1 MAIGRISGPLLK
13 SNLIR
18 NGIDLAFETDL
29 LYLDVT
35 NNRIGINTATP
46 EHDLDVNGTIRTTNL
61 VLDKLTAGNIT
72 IENNDITSSTG
83 TIDLGTADQVVYQN
97 KLIVDSFEINDNTIR
112 TTDSNA
118 NLEINPSGTG
128 TIELLANTNI
138 AGNLHATGNISA
150 DGNIVLGDADTDSIN
165 FNAEIASNIIPDASG
180 SFKLGE
186 PGKAWNEVHV
196 NTVNGQTINATNIT
210 LAGINLNT
218 RHANTLYVSENG
230 SNNNAGNHP
239 QAPYQ
244 TLEKAL
250 QNATSGDT
258 IHIFPG
264 VYQER
269 LPLVVPVGVTI
280 KGHSMRAVTI
290 KPDSVDS
297 EDVFH
302 LNGETT
308 IEDLSIMD
316 FYYNSGTNVG
326 HAFRFAPSMKV
337 TSRSPYIRNVTV
349 ITKGSVTNASD
360 PRGFNQGDAGRG
372 AYLDGSVAHTD
383 SKEASCLF
391 HAVTFITPGVDALTF
406 TNGVRIE
413 WLNSFTYFA
422 NRGFHAVNGST
433 GLKGAGQTEFRV
445 SDVTG
450 SFSAGETFAVN
461 SIDGST
467 VTASGVI
474 ASKDGTGKFKI
485 NGNVAGITE
494 SITRTAKKIKFNNG
508 ASLKTGNKKFGT
520 ASVNLDGT
528 DDFLSVGANDDFGF
542 GTDDFTLEAW
552 IYASS
557 VTGEQPIF
565 DLRAG
570 IATDIAPYFHLNGT
584 TLKYQVANNTPAI
597 SGGTIPINT
606 WVHVAVSKL
615 STGTRMYLDGNQVGS
630 TYIDNNNYGFTKP
643 VSIGAN
649 FDLTQFFTGN
659 LDDIRIS
666 NSARYLD
673 TTYTVP
679 TSQIIGD
686 SNCVFLTHLDGADNA
701 TTIDEDIKI
710 RQNLTFSGGATANFI
725 DFYNTTDFGGE
736 LRSIGS
742 ANVYGNKGAVGDGS
756 GVIMYLVSH
765 NFAYIGN
772 GKEVTNDDTTVVQAN
787 EVEELNNAKV
797 RFTSVDHKGD
807 FRVGDNFY
815 VNQETGEVVFDAVN
829 LNITT
834 PDGITFGTGGNVT
847 FIDGNKIETGD
858 FRLSGN
864 KIETLTQNFVIDSAT
879 NIVDIEADTN
889 ITGNLSVTGN
899 FTLGGNITIGDAD
912 TDSVSFASDINSN
925 ILPNTDNTFDLG
937 STSKR
942 WKNIYVNNF
951 DNGDVK
957 IEGNTI
963 TTQDSNSDLE
973 LNSAGT
979 GSVRVPNSNFEVT
992 GTATFNDTTTFND
1005 AVTINNNATVTGAI
1019 NQTGDTTTINAN
1031 LTVQDGLTVNGNT
1044 QLENINISGNKIQTT
1059 ESNSDLELDAAGTG
1073 RVVFPNADL
1082 EVGGDLEVI
1091 GTATFANL
1099 AASGTITAN
1108 TITVNTSTINGQL
1121 NLEDIEIN
1129 DNFITT
1135 TESNSNLELRA
1146 AGTGKIVFPSNDVD
1160 ITGDLSV
1167 TGTVQFNSLSGNV
1180 YSTNVL
1186 TVNEVLDIKG
1196 QAQFED
1202 IEINDNYITTTLS
1215 NSNLELRAN
1224 GTGTIVIRD
1233 NGTVKGDLQ
1242 VDGTTT
1248 LVGALTGTTATF
1260 DDLIIN
1266 NNMTVQGQINFDN
1279 IQINDNTITTTD
1291 SNSDLELIANG
1302 TGKVIIPD
1310 NDVVITGGLT
1320 VEGATTVNTVQVNNV
1335 LTVGD
1340 LTIENSITAPNAT
1353 LELAEID
1360 INTNFITTT
1369 TSNADLELRASGTGR
1384 INIPTNNVVIEK
1396 DLTVEGVLNADNLD
1410 ALGRVTAN
1418 SFSTGDILID
1428 DNFITTTQSNSD
1440 LELRANGT
1448 GKVTLDDIKFNNNII
1463 SSTADIVLNPGSG
1476 ILQID
1481 SIDSVILPK
1490 GASADRN
1497 STPVTGMLR
1506 YNTDT
1511 NSFEGYNG
1519 QWISL
1524 NDGLQDGDAD
1534 TKITVELTPGAND
1547 NVIRFY
1553 NAGALTADLTSQR
1566 FSTNKLIVDDIEI
1579 DGNEIKT
1586 ITTNADLVLSGNGTG
1601 GIILDQMKFD
1611 TDSVTNTVSD
1621 SITTFNVTGTGY
1633 YKFAGSGGIVIPT
1646 GNNVQR
1652 PAPSNAEEGM
1662 MRYNNEDDRVEI
1674 FDGTNWV
1681 SVAGSSGGISRN
1693 DAEGIALEFVL
1704 VLG

>member
-61 VLDKLTAGNIT
+61 VLDKLTAGTIT
-72 IENNDITSSTG
+72 IENNDITSSSG

-118 NLEINPSGTG
+118 NLEIATNGTG
-128 TIELLANTNI
+128 SIELLANTNVT
-138 AGNLHATGNISA
+138 GNLHATGNISA
-150 DGNIVLGDADTDSIN
+150 DGNIILGDADTDSID
-165 FNAEIASNIIPDASG
+165 FNAEIASDIIPNASG
-180 SFKLGE
+180 TFNLGTST
-186 PGKAWNEVHV
+186 KAWNSVHV
-196 NTVNGQTINATNIT
+196 DTVNGQTINTTNANIS
-210 LAGINLNT
+210 GISLNT

-239 QAPYQ
+239 QSPYL
-244 TLEKAL
+244 TVEKAL
-250 QNATSGDT
+250 QNATAGDT
-258 IHIFPG
+258 IHVFPG

-269 LPLVVPVGVTI
+269 LPLVIPVGVTV
-280 KGHSMRAVTI
+280 KGHSMRSVTI

-308 IEDLSIMD
+308 VEDLTIQD
-316 FYYNSGTNVG
+316 FYYNSGTDVG
-326 HAFRFAPSMKV
+326 YAFKFAPNFKV

-360 PRGFNQGDAGRG
+360 PRGFNQGDAGKG
-372 AYLDGSVAHTD
+372 AFLDGSVAHAD

-391 HAVTFITPGVDALTF
+391 HAATFITPGVDALTVK
-406 TNGVRIE
+406 NGVRVE

-422 NRGFHAVNGST
+422 NRGFFATNGST
-433 GLKGAGQTEFRV
+433 GLKGSGETEFRV

-467 VTASGVI
+467 VIASGVI
-474 ASKDGTGKFKI
+474 DRKDADDKFYI
-485 NGNVAGITE
+485 AGNVQGITE
-494 SITRTAKKIKFNNG
+494 ATTRTSKAIAFKGSAKLNTAI
-508 ASLKTGNKKFGT
+508 KKFGT
-520 ASVNLDGT
+520 SSLNLDGVNSY
-528 DDFLSVGANDDFGF
+528 LSIGAHDDFGF

-557 VTGEQPIF
+557 TTGEQPIF
-565 DLRAG
+565 DMRAG
-570 IATDIAPYFHLNGT
+570 IATDTAPYFYLDGT
-584 TLKYQVANNTPAI
+584 TLKYKYGNTQVIN
-597 SGGTIPINT
+597 GGTISANT
-606 WVHVAVSKL
+606 WHHVAVSRFAN
-615 STGTRMYLDGNQVGS
+615 GTRMYLDGNQIGS
-630 TYIDNNNYGFTKP
+630 TYVDNNNYGTTKP
-643 VSIGAN
+643 LFIGAN
-649 FDLTQFFTGN
+649 FNLANFFTGHI
-659 LDDIRIS
+659 DDIRIS

-679 TSQIIGD
+679 TSQIVGD
-686 SNCVFLTHLDGADNA
+686 NNCVFLTHLDGALNDTSIN
-701 TTIDEDIKI
+701 EDIKVK
-710 RQNLTFSGGATANFI
+710 QNLTFSGGATANFI
-725 DFYNTTDFGGE
+725 DLYNTTDFGAE
-736 LRSIGS
+736 IRSIGS
-742 ANVYGNKGAVGDGS
+742 ANVYGNKGAVGDGT
-756 GVIMYLVSH
+756 GVIMYLIGH

-772 GKEVTNDDTTVVQAN
+772 GKEVTNDETTVVQAN

-847 FIDGNKIETGD
+847 FIDGTKIETGD

-864 KIETLTQNFVIDSAT
+864 TIETLTQNFVIDSAT
-879 NIVDIEADTN
+879 NTVDIESDTN
-889 ITGNLSVTGN
+889 ITGNLAVTGN

-912 TDSVSFASDINSN
+912 TDSVEFASDVNSD

-937 STSKR
+937 TTTKR
-942 WKNIYVNNF
+942 WKNIYANNF
-951 DNGDVK
+951 DNGNLK

-963 TTQDSNSDLE
+963 SAQDSNSDLE
-973 LNSAGT
+973 LVASGT
-979 GSVRVPNSNFEVT
+979 GSVVVPNNNVEIT
-992 GTATFNDTTTFND
+992 GTLTTNDTATFNNT
-1005 AVTINNNATVTGAI
+1005 VTVNNNLNVLGAI
-1019 NQTGDTTTINAN
+1019 NQTGATTTINAN
-1031 LTVQDGLTVNGNT
+1031 LTVRDGLIVDNSV
-1044 QLENINISGNKIQTT
+1044 QFENIFISGNKIQTT
-1059 ESNSDLELDAAGTG
+1059 DSDSDLELTAAGSG
-1073 RVVFPNADL
+1073 RVVFPDADL
-1082 EVGGDLEVI
+1082 EVGGNIVVA
-1091 GTATFANL
+1091 GTAQFANL
-1099 AASGTITAN
+1099 AASGTITAD
-1108 TITVNTSTINGQL
+1108 TITVNTATFNGQL
-1121 NLEDIEIN
+1121 NLEDIEFN
-1129 DNFITT
+1129 DNYITT

-1146 AGTGKIVFPSNDVD
+1146 AGTGKIVFPDNDVD
-1160 ITGDLSV
+1160 ITGDLNV

-1180 YSTNVL
+1180 YTTNSL
-1186 TVNEVLDIKG
+1186 TVNRELNING
-1196 QAQFED
+1196 QVQFED

-1215 NSNLELRAN
+1215 DSDLELRAN
-1224 GTGTIVIRD
+1224 GTGSIVFLND
-1233 NGTVKGDLQ
+1233 TVAKTNLT

-1248 LVGALTGTTATF
+1248 FVGNVTGTTATF
-1260 DDLIIN
+1260 DDVTIN

-1279 IQINDNTITTTD
+1279 IQINDNTITTTE
-1291 SNSDLELIANG
+1291 SNSDLEL
-1302 TGKVIIPD
+1302 
-1310 NDVVITGGLT
+1310 
-1320 VEGATTVNTVQVNNV
+1320 E
-1335 LTVGD
+1335 
-1340 LTIENSITAPNAT
+1340 
-1353 LELAEID
+1353 
-1360 INTNFITTT
+1360 
-1369 TSNADLELRASGTGR
+1369 ASGTGTV
-1384 INIPTNNVVIEK
+1384 IVPSNNVVVEK
-1396 DLTVEGVLNADNLD
+1396 DLTVQGVLNADNLD

-1463 SSTADIVLNPGSG
+1463 SSTADMVLNPGSG
-1476 ILQID
+1476 VLKID
-1481 SIDSVILPK
+1481 SIDSVLLPK
-1490 GASADRN
+1490 GTSADRN

-1519 QWISL
+1519 QWVSL
-1524 NDGLQDGDAD
+1524 HDGLQDGDGD

-1579 DGNEIKT
+1579 DSNEIKT

-1601 GIILDQMKFD
+1601 GVILDQMKFD

-1633 YKFAGSGGIVIPT
+1633 YKFGGTGGVVIPT
-1646 GNNVQR
+1646 GNNIQR
-1652 PAPSNAEEGM
+1652 PAPINAEEGM

>member
-61 VLDKLTAGNIT
+61 VLDKLTAGTIT
-72 IENNDITSSTG
+72 IENNDITSSSG

-118 NLEINPSGTG
+118 NLEIATNGTG
-128 TIELLANTNI
+128 SIELLANTNVT
-138 AGNLHATGNISA
+138 GNLHATGNISA
-150 DGNIVLGDADTDSIN
+150 DGNIILGDADTDSID
-165 FNAEIASNIIPDASG
+165 FNAEIASDIIPNASG
-180 SFKLGE
+180 TFNLGTST
-186 PGKAWNEVHV
+186 KAWNSVHV
-196 NTVNGQTINATNIT
+196 DTVNGQTINTTNANIS
-210 LAGINLNT
+210 GISLNT

-239 QAPYQ
+239 QSPYL
-244 TLEKAL
+244 TVEKAL
-250 QNATSGDT
+250 QNATAGDT
-258 IHIFPG
+258 IHVFPG

-269 LPLVVPVGVTI
+269 LPLVIPVGVTV
-280 KGHSMRAVTI
+280 KGHSMRSVTI

-308 IEDLSIMD
+308 VEDLTIQD
-316 FYYNSGTNVG
+316 FYYNSGTDVG
-326 HAFRFAPSMKV
+326 YAFKFAPNFKV

-360 PRGFNQGDAGRG
+360 PRGFNQGDAGKG
-372 AYLDGSVAHTD
+372 AFLDGSVAHAD

-391 HAVTFITPGVDALTF
+391 HAATFITPGVDALTVK
-406 TNGVRIE
+406 NGVRVE

-422 NRGFHAVNGST
+422 NRGFFATNGST
-433 GLKGAGQTEFRV
+433 GLKGSGETEFRV

-467 VTASGVI
+467 VIASGVI
-474 ASKDGTGKFKI
+474 DRKDADDKFYI
-485 NGNVAGITE
+485 AGNVQGITE
-494 SITRTAKKIKFNNG
+494 ATTRTSKAIAFKGSAKLNTAI
-508 ASLKTGNKKFGT
+508 KKFGT
-520 ASVNLDGT
+520 SSLNLDGVNSY
-528 DDFLSVGANDDFGF
+528 LSIGAHDDFGF

-557 VTGEQPIF
+557 TTGEQPIF
-565 DLRAG
+565 DMRAG
-570 IATDIAPYFHLNGT
+570 IATDTAPYFYLDGT
-584 TLKYQVANNTPAI
+584 TLKYKYGNTQVIN
-597 SGGTIPINT
+597 GGTISANT
-606 WVHVAVSKL
+606 WHHVAVSRFAN
-615 STGTRMYLDGNQVGS
+615 GTRMYLDGNQIGS
-630 TYIDNNNYGFTKP
+630 TYVDNNNYGTTKP
-643 VSIGAN
+643 LFIGAN
-649 FDLTQFFTGN
+649 FNLANFFTGHI
-659 LDDIRIS
+659 DDIRIS

-679 TSQIIGD
+679 TSQIVGD
-686 SNCVFLTHLDGADNA
+686 NNCVFLTHLDGALNDTSIN
-701 TTIDEDIKI
+701 EDIKVK
-710 RQNLTFSGGATANFI
+710 QNLTFSGGATANFI
-725 DFYNTTDFGGE
+725 DLYNTTDFGAE
-736 LRSIGS
+736 IRSIGS
-742 ANVYGNKGAVGDGS
+742 ANVYGNKGAVGDGT
-756 GVIMYLVSH
+756 GVIMYLIGH

-772 GKEVTNDDTTVVQAN
+772 GKEVTNDETTVVQAN

-847 FIDGNKIETGD
+847 FIDGTKIETGD

-864 KIETLTQNFVIDSAT
+864 TIETLTQNFVIDSAT
-879 NIVDIEADTN
+879 NTVDIESDTN
-889 ITGNLSVTGN
+889 ITGNLAVTGN

-912 TDSVSFASDINSN
+912 TDSVEFASDVNSD

-937 STSKR
+937 TTTKR
-942 WKNIYVNNF
+942 WKNIYANNF
-951 DNGDVK
+951 DNGNLK

-963 TTQDSNSDLE
+963 SAQDSNSDLE
-973 LNSAGT
+973 LVASGT
-979 GSVRVPNSNFEVT
+979 GSVVVPNNNVEIT
-992 GTATFNDTTTFND
+992 GTLTTNDTATFNNT
-1005 AVTINNNATVTGAI
+1005 VTVNNNLNVLGAI
-1019 NQTGDTTTINAN
+1019 NQTGATTTINAN
-1031 LTVQDGLTVNGNT
+1031 LTVRDGLIVDNSV
-1044 QLENINISGNKIQTT
+1044 QFENIFISGNKIQTT
-1059 ESNSDLELDAAGTG
+1059 DSDSDLELTAAGSG
-1073 RVVFPNADL
+1073 RVVFPDADL
-1082 EVGGDLEVI
+1082 EVGGNIVVA
-1091 GTATFANL
+1091 GTAQFANL
-1099 AASGTITAN
+1099 AASGTITAD
-1108 TITVNTSTINGQL
+1108 TITVNTATFNGQL
-1121 NLEDIEIN
+1121 NLEDIELN
-1129 DNFITT
+1129 DNYITT

-1146 AGTGKIVFPSNDVD
+1146 AGTGKIVFPDNDVD
-1160 ITGDLSV
+1160 ITGDLNV

-1180 YSTNVL
+1180 YTTNSL
-1186 TVNEVLDIKG
+1186 TVNRELNING
-1196 QAQFED
+1196 QVQFED

-1215 NSNLELRAN
+1215 DSDLELRAN
-1224 GTGTIVIRD
+1224 GTGSIVFLND
-1233 NGTVKGDLQ
+1233 TVAKTNLT

-1248 LVGALTGTTATF
+1248 FVGNVTGTTATF
-1260 DDLIIN
+1260 DDVTIN

-1279 IQINDNTITTTD
+1279 IQINDNTITTTE
-1291 SNSDLELIANG
+1291 SNSDLEL
-1302 TGKVIIPD
+1302 
-1310 NDVVITGGLT
+1310 
-1320 VEGATTVNTVQVNNV
+1320 E
-1335 LTVGD
+1335 
-1340 LTIENSITAPNAT
+1340 
-1353 LELAEID
+1353 
-1360 INTNFITTT
+1360 
-1369 TSNADLELRASGTGR
+1369 ASGTGTV
-1384 INIPTNNVVIEK
+1384 IVPSNNVVVEK
-1396 DLTVEGVLNADNLD
+1396 DLTVQGVLNADNLD

-1463 SSTADIVLNPGSG
+1463 SSTADMVLNPGSG
-1476 ILQID
+1476 VLKID
-1481 SIDSVILPK
+1481 SIDSVLLPK
-1490 GASADRN
+1490 GTSADRN

-1519 QWISL
+1519 QWVSL
-1524 NDGLQDGDAD
+1524 HDGLQDGDGD

-1579 DGNEIKT
+1579 DSNEIKT

-1601 GIILDQMKFD
+1601 GVILDQMKFD

-1633 YKFAGSGGIVIPT
+1633 YKFGGTGGVVIPT
-1646 GNNVQR
+1646 GNNIQR
-1652 PAPSNAEEGM
+1652 PAPINAEEGM

>member
-61 VLDKLTAGNIT
+61 VLDKLTAGTIT
-72 IENNDITSSTG
+72 IENNDITSSSG

-118 NLEINPSGTG
+118 NLEIATNGTG
-128 TIELLANTNI
+128 SIELLANTNVT
-138 AGNLHATGNISA
+138 GNLHATGNISA
-150 DGNIVLGDADTDSIN
+150 DGNIILGDADTDSID
-165 FNAEIASNIIPDASG
+165 FNAEIASDIIPNASG
-180 SFKLGE
+180 TFNLGTST
-186 PGKAWNEVHV
+186 KAWNSVHV
-196 NTVNGQTINATNIT
+196 DTVNGQTINTTNANIS
-210 LAGINLNT
+210 GISLNT

-239 QAPYQ
+239 QSPYL
-244 TLEKAL
+244 TVEKAL
-250 QNATSGDT
+250 QNATAGDT
-258 IHIFPG
+258 IHVFPG

-269 LPLVVPVGVTI
+269 LPLVIPVGVTV
-280 KGHSMRAVTI
+280 KGHSMRSVTI

-308 IEDLSIMD
+308 VEDLTIQD
-316 FYYNSGTNVG
+316 FYYNSGTDVG
-326 HAFRFAPSMKV
+326 YAFKFAPNFKV

-360 PRGFNQGDAGRG
+360 PRGFNQGDAGKG
-372 AYLDGSVAHTD
+372 AFLDGSVAHAD

-391 HAVTFITPGVDALTF
+391 HAATFITPGVDALTVK
-406 TNGVRIE
+406 NGVRVE

-422 NRGFHAVNGST
+422 NRGFFATNGST
-433 GLKGAGQTEFRV
+433 GLKGSGETEFRV

-467 VTASGVI
+467 VIASGVI
-474 ASKDGTGKFKI
+474 DRKDADDKFYI
-485 NGNVAGITE
+485 AGNVQGITE
-494 SITRTAKKIKFNNG
+494 ATTRTSKAIAFKGSAKLNTAI
-508 ASLKTGNKKFGT
+508 KKFGT
-520 ASVNLDGT
+520 SSLNLDGVNSY
-528 DDFLSVGANDDFGF
+528 LSIGAHDDFGF

-557 VTGEQPIF
+557 TTGEQPIF
-565 DLRAG
+565 DMRAG
-570 IATDIAPYFHLNGT
+570 IATDTAPYFYLDGT
-584 TLKYQVANNTPAI
+584 TLKYKYGNTQVIN
-597 SGGTIPINT
+597 GGTISANT
-606 WVHVAVSKL
+606 WHHVAVSRFAN
-615 STGTRMYLDGNQVGS
+615 GTRMYLDGNQIGS
-630 TYIDNNNYGFTKP
+630 TYVDNNNYGTTKP
-643 VSIGAN
+643 LFIGAN
-649 FDLTQFFTGN
+649 FNLANFFTGHI
-659 LDDIRIS
+659 DDIRIS

-679 TSQIIGD
+679 TSQIVGD
-686 SNCVFLTHLDGADNA
+686 NNCVFLTHLDGALNDTSIN
-701 TTIDEDIKI
+701 EDIKVK
-710 RQNLTFSGGATANFI
+710 QNLTFSGGATANFI
-725 DFYNTTDFGGE
+725 DLYNTTDFGAE
-736 LRSIGS
+736 IRSIGS
-742 ANVYGNKGAVGDGS
+742 ANVYGNKGAVGDGT
-756 GVIMYLVSH
+756 GVIMYLIGH

-772 GKEVTNDDTTVVQAN
+772 GKEVTNDETTVVQAN

-847 FIDGNKIETGD
+847 FIDGTKIETGD

-864 KIETLTQNFVIDSAT
+864 TIETLTQNFVIDSAT
-879 NIVDIEADTN
+879 NTVDIEADTN
-889 ITGNLSVTGN
+889 ITGNLAVTGN

-912 TDSVSFASDINSN
+912 TDSVEFASDVNSD

-937 STSKR
+937 TTTKR
-942 WKNIYVNNF
+942 WKNIYANNF
-951 DNGDVK
+951 DNGNLK

-963 TTQDSNSDLE
+963 SAQDSNSDLE
-973 LNSAGT
+973 LVASGT
-979 GSVRVPNSNFEVT
+979 GSVVVPNNNVEIT
-992 GTATFNDTTTFND
+992 GTLTTNDTATFNNT
-1005 AVTINNNATVTGAI
+1005 VTVNNNLNVLGAI
-1019 NQTGDTTTINAN
+1019 NQTGATTTINAN
-1031 LTVQDGLTVNGNT
+1031 LTVRDGLIVDNSV
-1044 QLENINISGNKIQTT
+1044 QFENIFISGNKIQTT
-1059 ESNSDLELDAAGTG
+1059 DSDSDLELTAAGSG
-1073 RVVFPNADL
+1073 RVVFPDADL
-1082 EVGGDLEVI
+1082 EVGGNIVVA
-1091 GTATFANL
+1091 GTAQFANL
-1099 AASGTITAN
+1099 AASGTITAD
-1108 TITVNTSTINGQL
+1108 TITVNTATFNGQL
-1121 NLEDIEIN
+1121 NLEDIELN
-1129 DNFITT
+1129 DNYITT

-1146 AGTGKIVFPSNDVD
+1146 AGTGKIVFPDNDVD
-1160 ITGDLSV
+1160 ITGDLNV

-1180 YSTNVL
+1180 YTTNSL
-1186 TVNEVLDIKG
+1186 TVNRELNING
-1196 QAQFED
+1196 QVQFED

-1215 NSNLELRAN
+1215 DSDLELRAN
-1224 GTGTIVIRD
+1224 GTGSIVFLND
-1233 NGTVKGDLQ
+1233 TVAKTNLT

-1248 LVGALTGTTATF
+1248 FVGNVTGTTATF
-1260 DDLIIN
+1260 DDVTIN

-1279 IQINDNTITTTD
+1279 IQINDNTITTTE
-1291 SNSDLELIANG
+1291 SNSDLEL
-1302 TGKVIIPD
+1302 
-1310 NDVVITGGLT
+1310 
-1320 VEGATTVNTVQVNNV
+1320 E
-1335 LTVGD
+1335 
-1340 LTIENSITAPNAT
+1340 
-1353 LELAEID
+1353 
-1360 INTNFITTT
+1360 
-1369 TSNADLELRASGTGR
+1369 ASGTGTV
-1384 INIPTNNVVIEK
+1384 IVPSNNVVVEK
-1396 DLTVEGVLNADNLD
+1396 DLTVQGVLNADNLD

-1463 SSTADIVLNPGSG
+1463 SSTADMVLNPGSG
-1476 ILQID
+1476 VLKID
-1481 SIDSVILPK
+1481 SIDSVLLPK
-1490 GASADRN
+1490 GTSADRN

-1519 QWISL
+1519 QWVSL
-1524 NDGLQDGDAD
+1524 HDGLQDGDGD

-1579 DGNEIKT
+1579 DSNEIKT

-1601 GIILDQMKFD
+1601 GVILDQMKFD

-1633 YKFAGSGGIVIPT
+1633 YKFGGTGGVVIPT
-1646 GNNVQR
+1646 GNNIQR
-1652 PAPSNAEEGM
+1652 PAPINAEEGM

>member
-18 NGIDLAFETDL
+18 NGVDLAFETDL

-35 NNRIGINTATP
+35 NNRIGVNTATP
-46 EHDLDVNGTIRTTNL
+46 EHDLDVDGTIRTTNML
-61 VLDKLTAGNIT
+61 LDKVTAGNIT
-72 IENNDITSSTG
+72 IENNDITSDTG

-97 KLIVDSFEINDNTIR
+97 KLVVDSFEINDNTIR

-118 NLEINPSGTG
+118 NLELNPSGTG
-128 TIELLANTNI
+128 TIELLANTNVT
-138 AGNLHATGNISA
+138 GNLHATGNISA
-150 DGNIVLGDADTDSIN
+150 DGDIILGDADTDSIN
-165 FNAEIASNIIPDASG
+165 FNADLASNIIPDVNNTYN
-180 SFKLGE
+180 LGTVD
-186 PGKAWNEVHV
+186 KSWNNAYV
-196 NTVNGQTINATNIT
+196 NHINSNTISANSVT
-210 LAGINLNT
+210 LAGIDLGT

-239 QAPYQ
+239 QSPYL
-244 TLEKAL
+244 TVEKAL
-250 QNATSGDT
+250 QNAISGDT
-258 IHIFPG
+258 IHIYPG
-264 VYQER
+264 EYQER
-269 LPLVVPVGVTI
+269 LPLVIPVGVTV
-280 KGHSMRAVTI
+280 KGHSMRSVTI

-308 IEDLSIMD
+308 VEDLTIKD

-326 HAFRFAPSMKV
+326 HAFRFAPSFKV

-372 AYLDGSVAHTD
+372 AYLDGSVAHAD

-391 HAVTFITPGVDALTF
+391 HATTFITPGVDALTF

-422 NRGFHAVNGST
+422 NRGFYAVNGST
-433 GLKGAGQTEFRV
+433 GLKGSGETEFRV
-445 SDVTG
+445 SDVDG

-467 VTASGVI
+467 VIASGTIDRVD
-474 ASKDGTGKFKI
+474 ADDKFYI
-485 NGNVAGITE
+485 SGNVSGITE
-494 SITRTAKKIKFNNG
+494 ATTRTAKTIKFNGG
-508 ASLKTGNKKFGT
+508 AKLQTGNKKFGT
-520 ASVNLDGT
+520 ASANFDGINSY
-528 DDFLSVGANDDFGF
+528 LSVGANDEFGF

-552 IYASS
+552 IYATST
-557 VTGEQPIF
+557 TGEQPIY

-570 IATDIAPYFHLNGT
+570 IATDLAPYFYLDGT
-584 TLKYQVANNTPAI
+584 TLKYKTGDNVRI
-597 SGGTIPINT
+597 SGGTITINT
-606 WVHVAVSKL
+606 WHHIAVSKL

-630 TYIDNNNYGFTKP
+630 AYVDNNDYGFTKP
-643 VSIGAN
+643 VFIGAN
-649 FDLTQFFTGN
+649 FDLANYFTGN
-659 LDDIRIS
+659 IDDVRIS
-666 NSARYLD
+666 NSARYVD

-679 TSQIIGD
+679 TMQITGD
-686 SNCVFLTHLDGADNA
+686 SNCVLLTHLDGANNA
-701 TTIDEDIKI
+701 TTVNEDIKVK
-710 RQNLTFSGGATANFI
+710 QNLTFSGGATANFI
-725 DFYNTTDFGGE
+725 DLYNTTDFGGE

-742 ANVYGNKGAVGDGS
+742 ANVYGNKGAVGDGT
-756 GVIMYLVSH
+756 GVIMYLIGH

-772 GKEVTNDDTTVVQAN
+772 GKEVTNDETTVVQAN

-847 FIDGNKIETGD
+847 FIDGTKIETGD

-864 KIETLTQNFVIDSAT
+864 TIETLTQNFVIDSAT

-912 TDSVSFASDINSN
+912 TDSVEFASDVNSD
-925 ILPNTDNTFDLG
+925 ILPNIDNTFDLG

-942 WKNIYVNNF
+942 WKNIYANNF
-951 DNGDVK
+951 DNGNLK
-957 IEGNTI
+957 IEGNKI
-963 TTQDSNSDLE
+963 STQDSDSDLE
-973 LNSAGT
+973 LVASGT
-979 GSVRVPNSNFEVT
+979 GSIVVPDNNVEIT
-992 GTATFNDTTTFND
+992 GTFTANDTATFNDTVTVNND
-1005 AVTINNNATVTGAI
+1005 LNITGNLNAQGNITIS
-1019 NQTGDTTTINAN
+1019 DN
-1031 LTVQDGLTVNGNT
+1031 LTIEDGLTVNGNT
-1044 QLENINISGNKIQTT
+1044 QLENINIAGNKIKTT
-1059 ESNSDLELDAAGTG
+1059 ESDSDLELDAAGTG

-1082 EVGGDLEVI
+1082 EVGGDIVVN
-1091 GTATFANL
+1091 GSAQYANL
-1099 AASGTITAN
+1099 SASGTITAN
-1108 TITVNTSTINGQL
+1108 TIEVNTATFNGQL

-1129 DNFITT
+1129 DNYITT
-1135 TESNSNLELRA
+1135 TESDSNLELRA
-1146 AGTGKIVFPSNDVD
+1146 SGTGKIVFPDNDVD
-1160 ITGDLSV
+1160 ITGDLDV
-1167 TGTVQFNSLSGNV
+1167 TGTVNFNSLNGDV
-1180 YSTNVL
+1180 YTTNSL
-1186 TVNEVLDIKG
+1186 TVNRELNING
-1196 QAQFED
+1196 QVQFED
-1202 IEINDNYITTTLS
+1202 IEINDNYITTTQS
-1215 NSNLELRAN
+1215 DSDLELRAN
-1224 GTGTIVIRD
+1224 GTGSIVFL
-1233 NGTVKGDLQ
+1233 NNATANKDLI

-1248 LVGALTGTTATF
+1248 FVGNVTGTTATF
-1260 DDLIIN
+1260 DDVIIN

-1279 IQINDNTITTTD
+1279 IQINDNTITTTE
-1291 SNSDLELIANG
+1291 SNSDLEL
-1302 TGKVIIPD
+1302 
-1310 NDVVITGGLT
+1310 
-1320 VEGATTVNTVQVNNV
+1320 Q
-1335 LTVGD
+1335 
-1340 LTIENSITAPNAT
+1340 
-1353 LELAEID
+1353 
-1360 INTNFITTT
+1360 
-1369 TSNADLELRASGTGR
+1369 ASGTGT
-1384 INIPTNNVVIEK
+1384 IIIPSNNVVIEK
-1396 DLTVEGVLNADNLD
+1396 DLTVQGVLNADNLD

-1428 DNFITTTQSNSD
+1428 DNFITTTLSNSD

-1463 SSTADIVLNPGSG
+1463 SSTADMVLNPGSG
-1476 ILQID
+1476 ILEID
-1481 SIDSVILPK
+1481 SVDSVILPN
-1490 GASADRN
+1490 GTTAQRNTSAQ
-1497 STPVTGMLR
+1497 TGMLR
-1506 YNTDT
+1506 YNTTT
-1511 NSFEGYNG
+1511 NNFEGYNG
-1519 QWISL
+1519 SWVIL
-1524 NDGLQDGDAD
+1524 DGGLQDNDGD
-1534 TKITVELTPGAND
+1534 TKITPELTPGAND

-1586 ITTNADLVLSGNGTG
+1586 ITTNTDLVLSGNGTG
-1601 GIILDQMKFD
+1601 GILLDHFKFSGS
-1611 TDSVTNTVSD
+1611 TITNTVSD
-1621 SITTFNVTGTGY
+1621 AITIFDSTATGY
-1633 YKFAGSGGIVIPT
+1633 YKFAGTGGVVIPT
-1646 GNNVQR
+1646 GNNIER
-1652 PAPSNAEEGM
+1652 PAPIYAEEGM

-1674 FDGTNWV
+1674 FDGVNWV

>member
-118 NLEINPSGTG
+118 NVEIATNGTG
-128 TIELLANTNI
+128 SIELLANTNVT
-138 AGNLHATGNISA
+138 GNLHATGNISA
-150 DGNIVLGDADTDSIN
+150 DGNIILGDADTDSID
-165 FNAEIASNIIPDASG
+165 FNAEIASDIIPNASG
-180 SFKLGE
+180 TYNLGTST
-186 PGKAWNEVHV
+186 KAWNSVHAD
-196 NTVNGQTINATNIT
+196 TVNGQTINTTNANIS
-210 LAGINLNT
+210 GISLNT

-239 QAPYQ
+239 QSPYL
-244 TLEKAL
+244 TVEKAL
-250 QNATSGDT
+250 QNATAGDT
-258 IHIFPG
+258 IHVYPG

-269 LPLVVPVGVTI
+269 LPLVIPAGVTV
-280 KGHSMRAVTI
+280 KGHSMRSVTI

-308 IEDLSIMD
+308 VEDLTIQD
-316 FYYNSGTNVG
+316 FYYNSGTDVG
-326 HAFRFAPSMKV
+326 YAFKFAPNFKV
-337 TSRSPYIRNVTV
+337 TSRSPYVRNVTV

-360 PRGFNQGDAGRG
+360 PRGFNQGDAGKG
-372 AYLDGSVAHTD
+372 AFLDGSVAHAD
-383 SKEASCLF
+383 SKEASLLF
-391 HAVTFITPGVDALTF
+391 HAATFITPGVDALTVK
-406 TNGVRIE
+406 NGVRVE

-422 NRGFHAVNGST
+422 NRGFYATNGST
-433 GLKGAGQTEFRV
+433 GLKGSGETEFRV

-467 VTASGVI
+467 VIASGVI
-474 ASKDGTGKFKI
+474 DRKDADDKFYI
-485 NGNVAGITE
+485 AGNVQGITE
-494 SITRTAKKIKFNNG
+494 ATTRTSKAIAFKGSAKLNTAI
-508 ASLKTGNKKFGT
+508 KKFGT
-520 ASVNLDGT
+520 SSLNLDGVNSY
-528 DDFLSVGANDDFGF
+528 LSIGAHDNFGF

-557 VTGEQPIF
+557 TTGEQPIF
-565 DLRAG
+565 DMRAG
-570 IATDIAPYFHLNGT
+570 IATDTAPYFYLDGT
-584 TLKYQVANNTPAI
+584 TLKYKYGNTQVIN
-597 SGGTIPINT
+597 GGTISANT
-606 WVHVAVSKL
+606 WHHVAVSRFAN
-615 STGTRMYLDGNQVGS
+615 GTRMYFDGNQIGS
-630 TYIDNNNYGFTKP
+630 TYVDNNNYGTTKP
-643 VSIGAN
+643 LFIGAN
-649 FDLTQFFTGN
+649 FNLANFFTGHI
-659 LDDIRIS
+659 DDIRIS

-679 TSQIIGD
+679 TSQIVGD
-686 SNCVFLTHLDGADNA
+686 NNCVFLTHLDGALNDTSIN
-701 TTIDEDIKI
+701 EDIKVK
-710 RQNLTFSGGATANFI
+710 QNLTFSGGATANFI
-725 DFYNTTDFGGE
+725 DLYNTTDFGAE
-736 LRSIGS
+736 IRSIGS
-742 ANVYGNKGAVGDGS
+742 ANVYGNKGAVGDGT
-756 GVIMYLVSH
+756 GVIMYLIGH

-772 GKEVTNDDTTVVQAN
+772 GKEVTNDETTVVQAN

-847 FIDGNKIETGD
+847 FIDGTKIETGD

-864 KIETLTQNFVIDSAT
+864 TIETLTQNFVIDSAT
-879 NIVDIEADTN
+879 NTVDIEADTN
-889 ITGNLSVTGN
+889 ITGNLAVTGN

-912 TDSVSFASDINSN
+912 TDSVEFASDVNSD

-937 STSKR
+937 TTTKR
-942 WKNIYVNNF
+942 WKNIYANNF
-951 DNGDVK
+951 DNGNLK

-963 TTQDSNSDLE
+963 SAQDSNSDLE
-973 LNSAGT
+973 LVASGT
-979 GSVRVPNSNFEVT
+979 GSVVVPNNNVEIT
-992 GTATFNDTTTFND
+992 GTLTTNDTATFNNT
-1005 AVTINNNATVTGAI
+1005 VTVNNNLNVLGAI
-1019 NQTGDTTTINAN
+1019 NQTGASTTINAN
-1031 LTVQDGLTVNGNT
+1031 LTVRDGLIVDNSV
-1044 QLENINISGNKIQTT
+1044 QFENIFISGNKIQTT
-1059 ESNSDLELDAAGTG
+1059 DSDSDLELTAAGTG
-1073 RVVFPNADL
+1073 RVVFPDADL
-1082 EVGGDLEVI
+1082 EVGGNIVVA
-1091 GTATFANL
+1091 GTAQFANL
-1099 AASGTITAN
+1099 AASGTITAD
-1108 TITVNTSTINGQL
+1108 TITVNTATFNGQL

-1129 DNFITT
+1129 DNYITT
-1135 TESNSNLELRA
+1135 TESDSNLELRA
-1146 AGTGKIVFPSNDVD
+1146 AGTGKIVFPDNDVD
-1160 ITGDLSV
+1160 ITGDLNV

-1180 YSTNVL
+1180 YTTNSL
-1186 TVNEVLDIKG
+1186 TVNRELNING
-1196 QAQFED
+1196 QVQFED

-1215 NSNLELRAN
+1215 DSDLELRAN
-1224 GTGTIVIRD
+1224 GTGSIVFLND
-1233 NGTVKGDLQ
+1233 TVAKTNLT

-1248 LVGALTGTTATF
+1248 FVGNVTGTTATF
-1260 DDLIIN
+1260 DDVTIN

-1279 IQINDNTITTTD
+1279 IQINDNTITTTE
-1291 SNSDLELIANG
+1291 SNSDLEL
-1302 TGKVIIPD
+1302 
-1310 NDVVITGGLT
+1310 
-1320 VEGATTVNTVQVNNV
+1320 E
-1335 LTVGD
+1335 
-1340 LTIENSITAPNAT
+1340 
-1353 LELAEID
+1353 
-1360 INTNFITTT
+1360 
-1369 TSNADLELRASGTGR
+1369 ASGTGTV
-1384 INIPTNNVVIEK
+1384 IVPSNNVVVEK
-1396 DLTVEGVLNADNLD
+1396 DLTVQGVLNADNLD

-1463 SSTADIVLNPGSG
+1463 SSTADMVLNPGSG
-1476 ILQID
+1476 VLKID
-1481 SIDSVILPK
+1481 SIDSVLLPK

-1519 QWISL
+1519 QWVSL
-1524 NDGLQDGDAD
+1524 HDGLQDGDGD

-1579 DGNEIKT
+1579 DSNEIKT

-1601 GIILDQMKFD
+1601 GVILDQMKFD

-1633 YKFAGSGGIVIPT
+1633 YKFAGTGGVVIPT
-1646 GNNVQR
+1646 GNNIQR
-1652 PAPSNAEEGM
+1652 PAPINAEEGM

>member
-61 VLDKLTAGNIT
+61 LLDKLTAGNIT

-97 KLIVDSFEINDNTIR
+97 KLVVDSFEINDNTIR

-118 NLEINPSGTG
+118 NLELAPSGTG
-128 TIELLANTNI
+128 TIELLANTNVS
-138 AGNLHATGNISA
+138 GNLHATGNISA
-150 DGNIVLGDADTDSIN
+150 DGDIVLGDADTDSIN
-165 FNAEIASNIIPDASG
+165 FNAEIASNIIPDGGG
-180 SFKLGE
+180 SFTLGE
-186 PGKAWNEVHV
+186 AGKVWSTVHA
-196 NTVNGQTINATNIT
+196 TQVNGQTINATSVNI
-210 LAGINLNT
+210 AGINLNT

-239 QAPYQ
+239 QSPYQ
-244 TLEKAL
+244 TVEKAL

-258 IHIFPG
+258 VHIYPG
-264 VYQER
+264 EYQER
-269 LPLVVPVGVTI
+269 LPLVIPVGVTV
-280 KGHSMRAVTI
+280 KGHSMRSVTI

-308 IEDLSIMD
+308 VEDLTIKD

-326 HAFRFAPSMKV
+326 HAFRFAPSFKV

-360 PRGFNQGDAGRG
+360 PRGFNQGDAGKG
-372 AYLDGSVAHTD
+372 AYLDGSVAHAD

-391 HAVTFITPGVDALTF
+391 HATTFITPGVDALTF

-422 NRGFHAVNGST
+422 NRGFYAVNGST
-433 GLKGAGQTEFRV
+433 GLKGSGETEFRV
-445 SDVTG
+445 SDVDG

-467 VTASGVI
+467 VIASGTI
-474 ASKDGTGKFKI
+474 DRKDADGKFYI
-485 NGNVAGITE
+485 DGNVQGITE
-494 SITRTAKKIKFNNG
+494 ATTRTAKTIKFNGN
-508 ASLKTGNKKFGT
+508 AKLQTGNKKFGT
-520 ASVNLDGT
+520 ASANFDGINSY
-528 DDFLSVGANDDFGF
+528 LSVGANDEFGF

-552 IYASS
+552 IYVTST
-557 VTGEQPIF
+557 TGEQPIY

-570 IATDIAPYFHLNGT
+570 IATDTAPYFYIDGT
-584 TLKYQVANNTPAI
+584 SLKYNFGNSNVIT
-597 SGGTIPINT
+597 GGTISTNT
-606 WVHVAVSKL
+606 WHHVAVSKL

-630 TYIDNNNYGFTKP
+630 TYVDNNDYGFTKP
-643 VSIGAN
+643 VFIGAN
-649 FDLTQFFTGN
+649 FDLANYFTGN
-659 LDDIRIS
+659 IDDVRIS

-673 TTYTVP
+673 TTYTIP
-679 TSQIIGD
+679 TMQITGD
-686 SNCVFLTHLDGADNA
+686 SNCVLLTHLDGANNA
-701 TTIDEDIKI
+701 TTVDEDVKVK
-710 RQNLTFSGGATANFI
+710 QNLTFSGGATANFI
-725 DFYNTTDFGGE
+725 DLYNTTDFGGE

-742 ANVYGNKGAVGDGS
+742 ANVYGNKGAVGDGT
-756 GVIMYLVSH
+756 GVIMYLIGH

-772 GKEVTNDDTTVVQAN
+772 GKEVTNDETTVVQAN
-787 EVEELNNAKV
+787 EVEELNSAKV

-847 FIDGNKIETGD
+847 FIDGTKIETGD

-864 KIETLTQNFVIDSAT
+864 TIETLTQNFVIDSAT

-912 TDSVSFASDINSN
+912 TDSVEFASDINSD

-942 WKNIYVNNF
+942 WKNIYTNNF
-951 DNGDVK
+951 DNGNLK
-957 IEGNTI
+957 IEGNKI
-963 TTQDSNSDLE
+963 STQDSDSDLE
-973 LNSAGT
+973 LVASGT
-979 GSVRVPNSNFEVT
+979 GSVVVPNNNVEIT
-992 GTATFNDTTTFND
+992 GTLTANDTTTFNNTVTVNND
-1005 AVTINNNATVTGAI
+1005 LDITGGITQSGASTTVNASLTIN
-1019 NQTGDTTTINAN
+1019 
-1031 LTVQDGLTVNGNT
+1031 DGLTVNGAT
-1044 QLENINISGNKIQTT
+1044 QLENINIAGNKIQTT

-1073 RVVFPNADL
+1073 RVVIPNADL
-1082 EVGGDLEVI
+1082 EVGGDIVVN
-1091 GTATFANL
+1091 GSAQYANL
-1099 AASGTITAN
+1099 SASGTITAN

-1129 DNFITT
+1129 DNYITT
-1135 TESNSNLELRA
+1135 TESDSNLELRA
-1146 AGTGKIVFPSNDVD
+1146 AGTGKIVFPNNDVD
-1160 ITGDLSV
+1160 ITGDLNV
-1167 TGTVQFNSLSGNV
+1167 IGTVQFNTLSGNV

-1215 NSNLELRAN
+1215 NSDLELRAN
-1224 GTGTIVIRD
+1224 GSGTIIIRD
-1233 NGTVKGDLQ
+1233 NGTIKGDLQ

-1260 DDLIIN
+1260 DDLTIN
-1266 NNMTVQGQINFDN
+1266 NNMIVQGQINFDN
-1279 IQINDNTITTTD
+1279 IQINDNTITTTE
-1291 SNSDLELIANG
+1291 SNSDLELVANG

-1310 NDVVITGGLT
+1310 NNVVITGGLT

-1384 INIPTNNVVIEK
+1384 INIPSNNVVIEQ
-1396 DLTVEGVLNADNLD
+1396 DLTVQGVLNADNLD

-1428 DNFITTTQSNSD
+1428 DNFITTTLSNSD

-1448 GKVTLDDIKFNNNII
+1448 GKVTLDDIQFNNNII
-1463 SSTADIVLNPGSG
+1463 SSTADMVLNPGSG
-1476 ILQID
+1476 ILEID
-1481 SIDSVILPK
+1481 SVDSVILPK
-1490 GASADRN
+1490 GTTAQRNVSAQ
-1497 STPVTGMLR
+1497 TGMIR
-1506 YNTDT
+1506 YNTTT
-1511 NSFEGYNG
+1511 NHFEGYNG
-1519 QWISL
+1519 SWVRLSDGIQDSD
-1524 NDGLQDGDAD
+1524 ND
-1534 TKITVELTPGAND
+1534 TYITPELTPGAND

-1579 DGNEIKT
+1579 DSNEIKT

-1601 GIILDQMKFD
+1601 GIVLDQFKFD
-1611 TDSVTNTVSD
+1611 TDSVTNTVAD
-1621 SITTFNVTGTGY
+1621 SVTSFNVTGNGY
-1633 YKFAGSGGIVIPT
+1633 YKFGGTGGIVIPT
-1646 GNNVQR
+1646 GNNIQR
-1652 PAPSNAEEGM
+1652 PAPINAEEGM

-1674 FDGTNWV
+1674 FDGVNWV